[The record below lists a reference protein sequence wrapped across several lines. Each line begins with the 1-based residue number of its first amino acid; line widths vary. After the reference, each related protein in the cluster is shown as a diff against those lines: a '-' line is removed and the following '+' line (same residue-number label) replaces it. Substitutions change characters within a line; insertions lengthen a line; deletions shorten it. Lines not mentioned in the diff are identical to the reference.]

1 MRLGIRT
8 GADESLAVRLAW
20 LTALRVI
27 VLTLFLVV
35 TTAVY
40 LRGFRSGGFSSM
52 FALMTV
58 AAAYGAAVVYAVA
71 LRFGRALKTV
81 AYAQLITD
89 QLTWTAL
96 VYVTGGVNSGAT
108 SLYGLT
114 CLSGAIL
121 LGLPGAL
128 TAFASG
134 AVALL
139 ALTSSLIDRRLLPP
153 VDQPGDAYQLDWSHA
168 SYPLLVN
175 LLAIGVVTAL
185 ASYLAERLRTTGGR
199 LEIAT
204 ERAEKAEH
212 LAALGRLAAGLAHEI
227 RNPLGSIRGSIELL
241 RSGESLS
248 EEDRRLCELIERE
261 TQRLNDLV
269 GDMLDLSRPR
279 APQPEAIDLVPIAR
293 DVVMLASQS
302 GRGADVGVRYQGV
315 ERLLVMADAGQLRQV
330 VWNLVR
336 NAIQASS
343 AGDEVVV
350 RVSGPVDGAMA
361 ELSIVDQGPGIPTDA
376 RDRLFDAFYTTRSHG
391 TGVGLAV
398 VKRVI
403 DAHGFTIEV
412 DTVAGEGTTFK
423 VSLPAL
429 RDNAVPATGSRDT
442 AADPAEGPTE
452 SLAPEGSAA
461 RS

>member
-20 LTALRVI
+20 LTALRVL
-27 VLTLFLVV
+27 VLTIFLVV

-71 LRFGRALKTV
+71 LRLGRQLRAV
-81 AYAQLITD
+81 AYAQLVTD

-121 LGLPGAL
+121 LGWRGAL
-128 TAFASG
+128 AAYAMG
-134 AVALL
+134 GL
-139 ALTSSLIDRRLLPP
+139 ALATLTAGLVQGRILPP
-153 VDQPGDAYQLDWSHA
+153 ADQPEDAYHLDWAHT

-175 LLAIGVVTAL
+175 VLALAVVTAL
-185 ASYLAERLRTTGGR
+185 ASYLAERLRATGGH
-199 LEIAT
+199 LEIAQ

-212 LAALGRLAAGLAHEI
+212 LAALGQLAAGLAHEI

-241 RSGESLS
+241 RSGTHLS
-248 EEDRRLCELIERE
+248 DEERGLCELIERE
-261 TQRLNDLV
+261 TQRLNELV
-269 GDMLDLSRPR
+269 SDMLDLSRER
-279 APQPEAIDLVPIAR
+279 VPQPEPMDLVAVAR
-293 DVVMLASQS
+293 DVSTLATQS
-302 GRGADVGVRYQGV
+302 GRGAEVKIRYEGV
-315 ERLLVMADAGQLRQV
+315 EKLLVVADPAQLRQV

-336 NAIQASS
+336 NGIQASS

-350 RVSGPVDGAMA
+350 SVRETAPGLA
-361 ELSIVDQGPGIPTDA
+361 ELTVVDQGPGIPEEA
-376 RDRLFDAFYTTRSHG
+376 RSKLFDAYYTTRSHG

-398 VKRVI
+398 VKRII
-403 DAHGFTIEV
+403 DAHGFSIDV
-412 DTVAGEGTTFK
+412 DTVEGEGTSFK

-429 RDNAVPATGSRDT
+429 RDKVAEPMTSSTARPASQ
-442 AADPAEGPTE
+442 P
-452 SLAPEGSAA
+452 S
-461 RS
+461 